1 MNEAIS
7 ETALIPRRAEME
19 SIIRKH
25 IKPVKRTEWLPFM
38 AACGRVCAEDVFS
51 RNTLP
56 NYPASRFDGI
66 AVRYA
71 DFEKGKPDTAGWLL
85 GKEYEYCNTGIAM
98 PEGYDTI
105 IAIED
110 VTIYDT
116 GVEVHEL
123 PEHRGEMVNEVGGN
137 MTAGER
143 LISKGAVV
151 VPAHIGLFA
160 SGGVGKVCVYAK
172 PRLAIIPTGDELV
185 SPTDSVPIGKNVE
198 SNSFMIAAYLD
209 AWGAEALVLPIVHDD
224 PAAITDALKTAL
236 AENDAV
242 IIIAGSSLGTKDF
255 TIRTLRELGEVV
267 VPELAHGPGRK
278 SSLSMVGGKPALGIA
293 GPPLGAQITCD
304 LYLAPF
310 ISALRGLPNIEMQR
324 ITVISDD
331 DFKEHDV
338 DFCER
343 VHIYKAKEGYRML
356 SVFALE
362 TTRSQMQALA
372 NGNFYREAGTYCKK
386 GDLATVELLCPI
398 EYILDGVADRDEAIS
413 WLNRR

>member
-1 MNEAIS
+1 MRTIS
-7 ETALIPRRAEME
+7 NSAYAQKGQVINMSEIQIDTEFLPRRSEMV
-19 SIIRKH
+19 SIIRQH
-25 IKPVKRTEWLPFM
+25 IKPVTRTESLPCVT
-38 AACGRVCAEDVFS
+38 ACGRVCADDVFS
-51 RNTLP
+51 KNTLP

-71 DFEKGKPDTAGWLL
+71 DFKNGAPDTSGWLL
-85 GKEYEYCNTGIAM
+85 GREYEYCNTGIAM
-98 PEGYDTI
+98 PESYDTV

-110 VTIYDT
+110 VTIHET
-116 GVEVHEL
+116 GIEVHEL
-123 PEHRGEMVNEVGGN
+123 PEYRGEMVNEIGSN
-137 MTAGER
+137 MMAGER
-143 LISKGAVV
+143 LISKGTVI

-160 SGGVGKVCVYAK
+160 SGGIDNVRVYAK
-172 PRLAIIPTGDELV
+172 PRIAIIPTGDELV

-198 SNSFMIAAYLD
+198 SNSYMIAAYLD
-209 AWGAEALVLPIVHDD
+209 TWGTEAIVLPIVRDD
-224 PAAITDALKTAL
+224 PAVITNALRLAS

-255 TIRTLRELGEVV
+255 TIRTLSELGEVI

-278 SSLSMVGGKPALGIA
+278 SSLSMVGGKPVMGIA

-310 ISALRGLPNIEMQR
+310 VSVMRGLPNIEMQR
-324 ITVISDD
+324 ITVICDD

-343 VHIYKAKEGYRML
+343 VHIYKDKEGYRML
-356 SVFALE
+356 SVFALK

-372 NGNFYREAGTYCKK
+372 NGNFYREAGTSYKK
-386 GDLATVELLCPI
+386 GDLATVELLCP
-398 EYILDGVADRDEAIS
+398 V
-413 WLNRR
+413 